1 MAGLDWFVHSRNIST
16 RVGIY
21 ARRKTG
27 TRRPSFAYKVN
38 GLIFDEF
45 RDAVLDTESHAN
57 AKGELI
63 CIERKWIKAG
73 SHLLTLYNPK
83 GIAIG
88 AYHSFSELSSKIDA
102 ATKLF
107 PPLSDADIERNKE
120 RYYQSLAK
128 RKAARVKVTPEK
140 RRAMIEKEKEKLL
153 KKIAYDKNK
162 VLEEERIRKI
172 EARNERIF
180 GSEMG
185 SW

>member
-16 RVGIY
+16 EVDIY
-21 ARRKTG
+21 AKRKTG

-45 RDAVLDTESHAN
+45 KDAVLDTESHAN

-63 CIERKWIKAG
+63 CIQRKWVKA
-73 SHLLTLYNPK
+73 SSFLFALYSPK
-83 GIAIG
+83 GVAVG
-88 AYHSFSELSSKIDA
+88 TYYSLSEVSSKIDA
-102 ATKLF
+102 AKKLF
-107 PPLSDADIERNKE
+107 PPPSDADIERNKE

-128 RKAARVKVTPEK
+128 RKAVRVKVTAEK